1 MDFLV
6 LAQAFEKIEATPSR
20 LEITAIFSELLKSAP
35 PDISGKLVY
44 LSQGSIAPAF
54 EGIDLGMGE
63 KFVIGAIAS
72 AYGYSRQEIEKKF
85 KNEGDL
91 GLVAAGLAESKR
103 QTSLSVS
110 TLTVEHVYDAF
121 LKITKQS
128 GAGSQAAKIKILV
141 ELLNSASALEAK
153 YIVRFPTGKLR
164 MGLGDP
170 TILDALSRVVAND
183 KSKREEIER
192 AYNLCSDLGFVAMNI
207 MSGRDEFLK
216 NMKLTPLKPIRP
228 ALAERENSAEAIFDR
243 LGECAVDSKYDGLRM
258 QVHKDRGIVEI
269 YSRKLEKITAMFPD
283 IVREV
288 KSRPYDSLIFEGE
301 ALAYSEEEGKY
312 FSFQQLMQ
320 RKRKHGIGEKE
331 GELPLIVHAFDM
343 LYIDGADLTSF
354 PYIDRRRKLESAF
367 GSATSRQGKIR
378 PSEMIIARSAD
389 EIERFFAHQ
398 TRAGL
403 EGIIAKDLSMPYT
416 AGARKF
422 AWIKL
427 KKSYGDM
434 VDTIDA
440 VIVGFFKGKGD
451 RARLDF
457 GGILAGAYNKETGN
471 IETLARIGSGFSEDE
486 MSDMRGQLEKIIMPK
501 KPENVVS
508 EIVPDKWVAPEIVIT
523 IAYDEITESPMHT
536 CARTEKGKGL
546 ALRFPR
552 MAGMRADKSVFD
564 ATTSEEVRR
573 MYALSK
579 KGRA

>member
-20 LEITAIFSELLKSAP
+20 LEITAIFAELLKSAP
-35 PDISGKLVY
+35 AEISDKLVY

-63 KFVIGAIAS
+63 KFVIEAIAS
-72 AYGYSRQEIEKKF
+72 AYGYSRADIEKKF
-85 KNEGDL
+85 KKEGDL
-91 GLVAAGLAESKR
+91 GLVAASLAESKR
-103 QTSLSVS
+103 QMSFAPS

-121 LKITKQS
+121 LRITKQS
-128 GAGSQAAKIKILV
+128 GTGSQAAKIKMLV

-170 TILDALSRVVAND
+170 TILDALSKVVAND
-183 KSKREEIER
+183 KSKRDEIER
-192 AYNLCSDLGFVAMNI
+192 AYNLCSDLGFVAKNI

-216 NMKLTPLKPIRP
+216 NMKLAPLKPIRP
-228 ALAERENSAEAIFDR
+228 ALAERENSAAAIFDR

-269 YSRKLEKITAMFPD
+269 YSRKLEKITSMFPD
-283 IVREV
+283 IVLEV
-288 KSRPYDSLIFEGE
+288 KSLPFDSLIFEGE
-301 ALAYSEEEGKY
+301 ALAYSDEEGKY

-320 RKRKHGIGEKE
+320 RKRKHGIGEKA
-331 GELPLIVHAFDM
+331 GELPLVIRAFDM
-343 LYIDGADLTSF
+343 LYMDGTDLTML
-354 PYIDRRRKLESAF
+354 PYSIRREKLEQALSH
-367 GSATSRQGKIR
+367 RLEGKIK
-378 PSEMIIARSAD
+378 PSEMIIARGVD
-389 EIERFFAHQ
+389 DIERFFAHQ

-403 EGIIAKDLSMPYT
+403 EGIIAKDQSMPYT

-440 VIVGFFKGKGD
+440 IIIGFFKGKGD

-457 GGILAGAYNKETGN
+457 GGILAGSYNKETGN

-523 IAYDEITESPMHT
+523 VAYDEITESPMHT

-552 MAGMRADKSVFD
+552 MV
-564 ATTSEEVRR
+564 
-573 MYALSK
+573 
-579 KGRA
+579 